1 VSGASPIRALVGQE
15 RRRQAGRLVLAAL
28 CAAGA
33 AAAAVSLLGL
43 SGWFLTGA
51 ALAGAAGPVAV
62 GAFNYLLP
70 SAAIRFLAIART
82 ALRYG
87 ERLIGH
93 TAALKA
99 LAEIRPALFAGLA
112 AAPVERA
119 LSLSTGEATARLVQ
133 DVDAIETLFVQTGAP
148 WAALAATLT
157 ALALTAVAGVA
168 AAGVFLAALAVQLC
182 GGHWIGANRS
192 RDPGGRALREAGALK
207 DALQAYAGASAELR
221 CYGLTEAVVD
231 ELMRIDAPL
240 VEARRRSWSALAE
253 MTALQP
259 ALTGFGVAGVLAV
272 STHAPAPLAAVAALA
287 AAVALEGTGGLLAM
301 FDRRGP
307 VDTAAERLD
316 EVLSAPATLFASA
329 AVDERPAIDI
339 RIGDAVFHLAAG
351 ERWALVGRSG
361 CGKTRTLQALVGLRG
376 AEAGEIALAGRD
388 LADIDTGGVRS
399 LFSYAA
405 QDAPMISGTVR
416 ENLALADPKATD
428 ADLWRVLDDAVLIDK
443 VRAMAGGL
451 DAWIGEGGGRLSG
464 GERKRL
470 SLARALLRPAP
481 WLLLDEPT
489 EGLDLVTEARVV
501 ANLAAHLD
509 RTGQGLILVS
519 HRPAARVLADRCIL
533 LGPAH
538 ACGGFDV
545 DQRLASASL

>member
-1 VSGASPIRALVGQE
+1 
-15 RRRQAGRLVLAAL
+15 VLAAL
-28 CAAGA
+28 CAVGA
-33 AAAAVSLLGL
+33 AAGAVSLLGL
-43 SGWFLTGA
+43 SGWFLTCA
-51 ALAGAAGPVAV
+51 ALAGAAGPIAV

-93 TAALKA
+93 AAALKA

-133 DVDAIETLFVQTGAP
+133 DVDAIETLFLQTGAP

-157 ALALTAVAGVA
+157 ALALTAVAGAA
-168 AAGVFLAALAVQLC
+168 AAGVFLVALALQL
-182 GGHWIGANRS
+182 GAGLWIGANRS
-192 RDPGGRALREAGALK
+192 RDPGGQALREAGALK

-221 CYGLTEAVVD
+221 CYGLTEVVVD

-240 VEARRRSWSALAE
+240 VEARRRGWSALAE

-287 AAVALEGTGGLLAM
+287 AAVALEGVGGLLAM
-301 FDRRGP
+301 FDRRGA

-316 EVLSAPATLFASA
+316 EVLAAPVTPFAPARLG
-329 AVDERPAIDI
+329 ERPAIDI
-339 RIGDAVFHLAAG
+339 RIGGEAFHLAAG

-361 CGKTRTLQALVGLRG
+361 CGKTRMLQALVGLRSADTG
-376 AEAGEIALAGRD
+376 MIALAGRD
-388 LADIDTGGVRS
+388 LADIDIGGLRS
-399 LFSYAA
+399 AFSYAA
-405 QDAPMISGTVR
+405 QDAPMISGTIR
-416 ENLALADPKATD
+416 ENLALGDPKACE
-428 ADLWRVLDDAVLIDK
+428 ADLWRALDAAALAGK

-489 EGLDLVTEARVV
+489 DGLDIATEAGVV
-501 ANLAAHLD
+501 ANLTAHLD

-519 HRPAARVLADRCIL
+519 HRPAARALADRPIV
-533 LGPAH
+533 LGPAL
-538 ACGGFDV
+538 ACGAFDV
-545 DQRLASASL
+545 DQGSVAASL